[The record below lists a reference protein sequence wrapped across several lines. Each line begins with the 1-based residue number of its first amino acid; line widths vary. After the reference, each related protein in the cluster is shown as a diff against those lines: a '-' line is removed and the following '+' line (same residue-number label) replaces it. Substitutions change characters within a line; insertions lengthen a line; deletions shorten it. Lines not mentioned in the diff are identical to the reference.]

1 MGKAAGGDG
10 QRIHYNEGKYMI
22 DLRTMCSK
30 GRSIRDYKLL
40 YNAIS

>member
-1 MGKAAGGDG
+1 MGKTTGGGG
-10 QRIHYNEGKYMI
+10 QRNHYDEGEYKI